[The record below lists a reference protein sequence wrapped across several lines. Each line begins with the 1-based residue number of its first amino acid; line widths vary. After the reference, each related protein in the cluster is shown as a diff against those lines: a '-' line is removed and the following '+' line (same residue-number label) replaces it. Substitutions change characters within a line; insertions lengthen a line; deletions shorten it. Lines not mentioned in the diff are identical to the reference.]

1 MGRRRGHCSHFVTPS
16 NLSERRA
23 ARCESTFV
31 VEYNMFALVKN
42 QTGRPEQPLAAVS
55 AAELARCVA
64 SVNGRWQ
71 SSDVNLLTY
80 LTDVG
85 TGGPWVLGLSAAYHG
100 QPLIVQGLGMRWGGV
115 GIKLPAARRAT
126 QLLQALQPLARIV
139 FADGSD
145 TVVANPP
152 HLFRREW
159 PNAGSTMTMSSECG
173 SFPLCYA
180 ERYRRHRAHQA
191 CRKRSSTCFPNSG
204 VYTGYAEAILEV
216 LPELNRLAATGTGV
230 EHNEDQGAANRLY
243 SSQNAS
249 STSRESRLSVDGE
262 SQLFLSLYRCR
273 GVGARADINGPTYI
287 RRFGSFTLCNHG
299 SHDPLQ
305 HVRVADGG
313 AALFYNY
320 SGRVTRPFIVHA
332 SGVHQR
338 LVTAYKGRSWTD
350 VFVPDRARAHAAR
363 SHPVLLLD
371 SADHGLCHLT
381 TLGALLP
388 QRTLGRLPDSRN
400 AGGASVL
407 RPAS

>member
-1 MGRRRGHCSHFVTPS
+1 MESEPS
-16 NLSERRA
+16 A
-23 ARCESTFV
+23 A
-31 VEYNMFALVKN
+31 NMFALVKN

-64 SVNGRWQ
+64 SVSGRWQ

-85 TGGPWVLGLSAAYHG
+85 TGGPWALGLSAAYHG

-152 HLFRREW
+152 HLIRREW
-159 PNAGSTMTMSSECG
+159 PEAGPAMTMSSVCG
-173 SFPLCYA
+173 SFPMCYA
-180 ERYRRHRAHQA
+180 ERYRGHREHQA
-191 CRKRSSTCFPNSG
+191 YRKRSSTCFPNSG
-204 VYTGYAEAILEV
+204 VYTGRPQALLEV
-216 LPELNRLAATGTGV
+216 LPELNRLATTGKGV

-249 STSRESRLSVDGE
+249 RNTRGSRLSVDGD

-287 RRFGSFTLCNHG
+287 RRFGNCTLCNHG

-320 SGRVTRPFIVHA
+320 SGRVTRPFIVHS

-350 VFVPDRARAHAAR
+350 IFVPDHARAHAAR
-363 SHPVLLLD
+363 SHSVLLLD

-388 QRTLGRLPDSRN
+388 QRTLGRLPDSSN